1 MSSNIKKF
9 IILLFIFL
17 SLLIKIYRI
26 KDNYSK
32 NIFDKWIIIF
42 TSNPPTQII
51 DYLVNTLIDW
61 KILII
66 ANETSIDNYWHK
78 YKISNRLIYL
88 SFKEQQKL
96 RYNSIRYIYKT
107 SYARKNIGYLFAIE
121 HGAKEIYEIDDDIII
136 KNINKEIIFNNSKYS
151 NRISIGINNNSKMIN
166 PYVYFGVKDIWPR
179 GFVLNDIGY
188 DNNIF
193 FNYELKQIKLKP
205 LIYQGLLNG
214 EPDIDEIFF
223 MTRKSK
229 MVPLNISFLKNY
241 PLLFIPGNYV
251 PINSKNTKYLY
262 DVFPS
267 LPFFSSL
274 NNKIND
280 IFRGYIM
287 QTYAWK
293 YKGGIIFYNSNM
305 YKYGNRNKSNIDFI
319 KEKQL
324 YFETKNFLKILKN
337 TDKKE
342 NHPKEFLIK
351 IIKSLVLKKILK
363 KIDLKIYLS
372 FLKDLSE
379 FNYIYSNDYNENE
392 ITDINYLDIYT
403 EFLYKYTIQG
413 KIYLMNNK
421 EIQLIKHRNS
431 NKIYNNILLIIF
443 YNYSK
448 LIVLNRYMI
457 KLYKKYFPHIV
468 FLKEGYNNLTQENVI
483 ECKESFRGFYSY
495 ICFRSIYNK
504 YPNMKGYLFLNDDN
518 FFKPWE
524 IENLDLNIPWM
535 NFIRKHPNTS
545 KPLSN
550 YPKYA
555 SVWKRLNSTYNN
567 INYFFNKNTRWKN
580 NYAKCF
586 GSSDILNI
594 LVDLIYF
601 PKDIMSKFCDI
612 VETMYDLRIFLQTA
626 IPTALGILV
635 LKRIQL
641 LPSIFLWKKERK
653 LIFKY
658 LRNSYSFIG
667 VHPIKFSKDLNK
679 KLVNDYIEFMN
690 CRAY

>member
-1 MSSNIKKF
+1 
-9 IILLFIFL
+9 
-17 SLLIKIYRI
+17 
-26 KDNYSK
+26 
-32 NIFDKWIIIF
+32 
-42 TSNPPTQII
+42 
-51 DYLVNTLIDW
+51 
-61 KILII
+61 
-66 ANETSIDNYWHK
+66 
-78 YKISNRLIYL
+78 
-88 SFKEQQKL
+88 
-96 RYNSIRYIYKT
+96 
-107 SYARKNIGYLFAIE
+107 
-121 HGAKEIYEIDDDIII
+121 
-136 KNINKEIIFNNSKYS
+136 
-151 NRISIGINNNSKMIN
+151 
-166 PYVYFGVKDIWPR
+166 
-179 GFVLNDIGY
+179 
-188 DNNIF
+188 
-193 FNYELKQIKLKP
+193 
-205 LIYQGLLNG
+205 
-214 EPDIDEIFF
+214 

-229 MVPLNISFLKNY
+229 VVPLNISFLQNY

-262 DVFPS
+262 DIFPS
-267 LPFFSSL
+267 LPLLSSL

-293 YKGGIIFYNSNM
+293 YKGGIIFYNSNT
-305 YKYGNRNKSNIDFI
+305 YKYGNRNKDNIDFI
-319 KEKQL
+319 EEKKL
-324 YFETKNFLKILKN
+324 YFETLNLLKILKN
-337 TDKKE
+337 IGIKE
-342 NHPKEFLIK
+342 SSPKEFLIK

-379 FNYIYSNDYNENE
+379 FNYIYSNGYNAKV
-392 ITDINYLDIYT
+392 ILDINYLDIYT
-403 EFLYKYTIQG
+403 EFLYKYSNQG

-431 NKIYNNILLIIF
+431 NKIYNNILLIII

-448 LIVLNRYMI
+448 LIVLNSYLI
-457 KLYKKYFPHIV
+457 ELYKKYFPHIV
-468 FLKEGYNNLTQENVI
+468 FLKEGYNNLTQENIV

-495 ICFRSIYNK
+495 ICFRSVYNK

-518 FFKPWE
+518 FIKPWDL
-524 IENLDLNIPWM
+524 ENLDFNIPWM
-535 NFIRKHPNTS
+535 NIIRKHSNTS
-545 KPLSN
+545 KTFSN
-550 YPKYA
+550 FTNT
-555 SVWKRLNSTYNN
+555 SLWKRLNHTYINT
-567 INYFFNKNTRWKN
+567 NYFFNKNIRWKN
-580 NYAKCF
+580 NYTKCF

-626 IPTALGILV
+626 MPTALGILV

-641 LPSIFLWKKERK
+641 LPYIFLWKKERK

-658 LRNSYSFIG
+658 LRNSYSFIE

-690 CRAY
+690 CREY

>member
-1 MSSNIKKF
+1 MRSNIKIF

-17 SLLIKIYRI
+17 SLLKRIYRI
-26 KDNYSK
+26 KDDYSK

-42 TSNPPTQII
+42 TRNPPTQII

-66 ANETSIDNYWHK
+66 ANEASIDKDWYK
-78 YKISNRLIYL
+78 YKISNKLIYL
-88 SFKEQQKL
+88 SFKEQKKL
-96 RYNSIRYIYKT
+96 SYNSIRYIYKT
-107 SYARKNIGYLFAIE
+107 SYVRKNIGYLFAIE
-121 HGAKEIYEIDDDIII
+121 HGAKEIYEIDDYINI
-136 KNINKEIIFNNSKYS
+136 KNLNKEIIFNNSKYS

-166 PYVYFGVKDIWPR
+166 PYAYFGIKDIWPR

-229 MVPLNISFLKNY
+229 MVPLNISFLQNY
-241 PLLFIPGNYV
+241 P
-251 PINSKNTKYLY
+251 
-262 DVFPS
+262 
-267 LPFFSSL
+267 
-274 NNKIND
+274 
-280 IFRGYIM
+280 YIM

-305 YKYGNRNKSNIDFI
+305 YKYGNRNKGNIDFI

-431 NKIYNNILLIIF
+431 NKIYNNILLIII

-468 FLKEGYNNLTQENVI
+468 FLKEGYNNLTQENII

-495 ICFRSIYNK
+495 ICFRSVYNK

-518 FFKPWE
+518 FFKPWDL
-524 IENLDLNIPWM
+524 ENLDLNIPWM

-580 NYAKCF
+580 NYTKCF

-626 IPTALGILV
+626 IPTALGILE

-653 LIFKY
+653 LIFKH
-658 LRNSYSFIG
+658 LRNSYSFIE

-690 CRAY
+690 CREY